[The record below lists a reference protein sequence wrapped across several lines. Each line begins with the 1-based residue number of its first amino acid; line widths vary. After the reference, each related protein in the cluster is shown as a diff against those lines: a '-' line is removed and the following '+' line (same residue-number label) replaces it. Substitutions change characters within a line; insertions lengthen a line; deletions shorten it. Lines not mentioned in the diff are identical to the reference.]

1 MAANAITIAGSL
13 TSSAD
18 VVHSLANARV
28 ARWYVAYTSANHEKR
43 VAEQLGIREVEY
55 FLPLYASVRQ
65 WKDRRVELELPLF
78 PGYVFVRIALLES
91 LRVLQVPGVARLVGF
106 GGMPT
111 ALPEEEMAALRT
123 GLAGGVRAQP
133 HPLLR
138 RGRRARVKV
147 GPLAG
152 LQGILVRRKNR
163 ARFVLSVELIQRS
176 VVVEVDEAHLEPV

>member
-28 ARWYVAYTSANHEKR
+28 ARWYAAYTSANHEKR

-65 WKDRRVELELPLF
+65 WKDRRVELKLPLF

-133 HPLLR
+133 HPFLR
-138 RGRRARVKV
+138 RGRHARIKA

-152 LQGILVRRKNR
+152 LQGIVVRRKNR
-163 ARFVLSVELIQRS
+163 ARFILSVELIQRS
-176 VVVEVDEAHLEPV
+176 VVVEVDEAHLEPA

>member
-1 MAANAITIAGSL
+1 MAADALTIAGTL
-13 TSSAD
+13 TNSAD
-18 VVHSLANARV
+18 VLNSLANEDA
-28 ARWYVAYTSANHEKR
+28 ARWYAAYTSANHEKR

-65 WKDRRVELELPLF
+65 RKDRRVELKLPLF
-78 PGYVFVRIALLES
+78 PGYIFVRIALLQS

-111 ALPEEEMAALRT
+111 ALPEEDMAALRT

-133 HPLLR
+133 HPFLR
-138 RGRRARVKV
+138 RGRPARIKE

-152 LQGILVRRKNR
+152 LQGIVVRRKNR
-163 ARFVLSVELIQRS
+163 ARFILSVELIQRGRRG
-176 VVVEVDEAHLEPV
+176 